1 MTHVPR
7 PRFQALPSELQHT
20 LLDSAF
26 EEFSGRGYANSSLNR
41 ILRTAGVSKGSFYYY
56 FDDKRDLYREVVR
69 VGLRRL
75 LVGQSPPAPGSLT
88 SDDFWPVLETQAVE
102 LSLRLQN
109 DPPLLAVLHDA
120 LRTPSGTS
128 AVSDETEEAIT
139 PWVGSMV
146 RTGQDL
152 GTVRSDLPAD
162 LLVAVALNLGRT
174 VDEWLLR
181 QPAGERGTADE
192 VRKVV
197 GIMRNALSP

>member
-26 EEFSGRGYANSSLNR
+26 EEFSSRGYANSSLNR

-75 LVGQSPPAPGSLT
+75 LVGLSPPAPGSLT
-88 SDDFWPVLETQAVE
+88 SDDFWPVMETQTVE

-120 LRTPSGTS
+120 LRTPSRTS

-152 GTVRSDLPAD
+152 GTVRADLPAD

-181 QPAGERGTADE
+181 QPAGERGTADA

>member
-26 EEFSGRGYANSSLNR
+26 EEFSSRGYANSSLNR

-75 LVGQSPPAPGSLT
+75 LVGLSPPAPGSLT
-88 SDDFWPVLETQAVE
+88 SDDFWPVMETQTVE

-120 LRTPSGTS
+120 LRTPSGAS

-152 GTVRSDLPAD
+152 GTVRADLPAD

-181 QPAGERGTADE
+181 QPAGERGTADA